1 MDDLR
6 DMKLDPSEFEGSLD
20 PNLFIEWIQALEQ
33 FFEIKEYSDE
43 KAFKVVVLKL
53 KKYASLWYDNV
64 KNQRAKEG
72 KPRIRTWSKLKKLIT
87 KPLLLDNYKCD
98 LYLKVPSLS

>member
-53 KKYASLWYDNV
+53 KKCASLWYENV
-64 KNQRAKEG
+64 GQG
-72 KPRIRTWSKLKKLIT
+72 KARPGSELGPNLR
-87 KPLLLDNYKCD
+87 N
-98 LYLKVPSLS
+98 